1 VPCLPT
7 PRLLALKA
15 HVHAEHA
22 HSNRS
27 QSIDFS
33 VGFRARSHSSGGT
46 VPLSMGLEYN
56 VSDVIFV
63 RVASSDGI
71 DPVSWLPWSQRSSN
85 SLAAPSSR
93 GIGPAKPFVCSH
105 KEVREASPPSSVGMA
120 DMRLLYVIHTFVALR
135 SVPSSGGSDPVGPV
149 AASRRSTSRPALPIA
164 TVGHGRSLEVTLA
177 TNYYGVR
184 NVT

>member
-1 VPCLPT
+1 VALLHKLDAGCALP
-7 PRLLALKA
+7 PYAA
-15 HVHAEHA
+15 FAGVEGA
-22 HSNRS
+22 
-27 QSIDFS
+27 
-33 VGFRARSHSSGGT
+33 RARGARALEPI

-105 KEVREASPPSSVGMA
+105 KEVREARPPSSVGMA
-120 DMRLLYVIHTFVALR
+120 DVRLLCVIHTFVALR